1 MPSKFLMIT
10 WTCLDL
16 LGLSFSSPTSMK
28 RFDLELSPPA
38 SWTSIVKS
46 NLSNCSRSILVLV
59 KRIPDSS
66 SRLNKGVPVK
76 SLNLNGSALGGRS
89 GSDAVSWV
97 TRLKWK
103 NNNQW
108 WFHDVH
114 ISKLRFELWY
124 HNNRLVS
131 KKFAYG
137 LGNPGRFLGSTW
149 DIQLKFSYFAWF
161 RISWNLS
168 KFELI
173 QTTFISIISNGG
185 PFEKER

>member
-28 RFDLELSPPA
+28 RFDLELRPPA

-103 NNNQW
+103 INKIS
-108 WFHDVH
+108 DVFYNLDVN
-114 ISKLRFELWY
+114 ISKLSQCFLFFSSLGLNCDKIVIG
-124 HNNRLVS
+124 HQS
-131 KKFAYG
+131 KK
-137 LGNPGRFLGSTW
+137 
-149 DIQLKFSYFAWF
+149 KFWPQ
-161 RISWNLS
+161 
-168 KFELI
+168 KFKNI
-173 QTTFISIISNGG
+173 Y
-185 PFEKER
+185 